1 MDSGL
6 KKRLLGAVVLIALAV
21 IFVPMLL
28 PSHSGTGAQSV
39 SLKVPPEPSGA
50 MQTRI
55 LKLGPDGAS
64 AGSSVVAT
72 TNDPDHVA
80 KLNLEDHTPPA
91 VSPAAPAPS
100 IEATTAPVASTPTV
114 AAASTPAVVAATGSP
129 AKVTALPSSASV
141 PKPSAQTAP
150 VVATAKPAP
159 SAAASAAPLSG
170 GAGAAAGTLY
180 TVNLGI
186 YADHASAEKLVA
198 KAKQQGFA
206 ALATP
211 ETYQGKSVLRV
222 RVGPFHS
229 RAEATAARLKL
240 ASVEPVSMTVDAT
253 TLNQTGDAPASAVA
267 AGQAGAWAVQLGAYA
282 TEAVANQLRD
292 KLRGQGFAGYVDT
305 VTTAKGKLWRV
316 RAGPFASRSVAAS
329 KRDEIAQK
337 LQVKGAIVSQ
347 D

>member
-1 MDSGL
+1 MDPGL

-28 PSHSGTGAQSV
+28 PSHSGSGAQSV
-39 SLKVPPEPSGA
+39 SLTVPPEPSGA
-50 MQTRI
+50 LQTRI

-64 AGSSVVAT
+64 AGSSIQAT
-72 TNDPDHVA
+72 TPDPDHVA
-80 KLNLEDHTPPA
+80 TLNLEKGAPPTAASIASAPPIDATTAA
-91 VSPAAPAPS
+91 VVSAAAAPAPVS
-100 IEATTAPVASTPTV
+100 AP
-114 AAASTPAVVAATGSP
+114 
-129 AKVTALPSSASV
+129 
-141 PKPSAQTAP
+141 
-150 VVATAKPAP
+150 AKPAP
-159 SAAASAAPLSG
+159 APASAVAKVVPKAATPAVSAPATPLPG

-240 ASVEPVSMTVDAT
+240 ASVERVSMTVNAT
-253 TLNQTGDAPASAVA
+253 TLDQTGDAPASALA
-267 AGQAGAWAVQLGAYA
+267 TNQAGGWAVQLGAYA
-282 TEAVANQLRD
+282 TEAAADQLRD
-292 KLRGQGFAGYVDT
+292 RLRGQGFAGYVDSIA
-305 VTTAKGKLWRV
+305 TAKGKLWRV
-316 RAGPFASRSVAAS
+316 RAGPFTSRDVAAG
-329 KRDEIAQK
+329 KRDQIAQK
-337 LQVKGAIVSQ
+337 LQVKGNIVTQ